1 MALPKHTAR
10 RSGRIFQYHIPDHWI
25 IRSQEDQEDY
35 GVDFEIQIAEKDTD
49 VVTPHIF
56 KLQLKGIG
64 TDRTESD
71 KATFAMEI
79 GKLKQYEVLEIPIF
93 LIVVYT
99 QTKEMFWVNLQ
110 NNAEI
115 KNKINKKIEDAKSN
129 TAKWQKTIT
138 DIANKIRKNNPNV
151 NQNVVK
157 EAENKAINDLSVSIE
172 LPYKFEL
179 ADNIIDTKKIEDKFH
194 EIYHYLWKIKPRK
207 LTDFS
212 IKTLNQMEYRNIK
225 ELFDIIITK
234 LNYKLDNEC
243 KQNIL
248 TDEILISKFEIENL
262 INIIKIYS
270 PDDLENEFKKI
281 DALINRI
288 EKSKI
293 NQQLLKHI
301 ELYAAL
307 GEDVYAN
314 VYNSGIPKERA
325 FLYNFVEK
333 IPVINTNLIMEY
345 FAKTYDEINKR

>member
-49 VVTPHIF
+49 AVTPHIF

-79 GKLKQYEVLEIPIF
+79 GKLKQYEILEIPIF

-115 KNKINKKIEDAKSN
+115 QNEIKKKIEDAKSN

-138 DIANKIRKNNPNV
+138 EIANKIRKNNPKV
-151 NQNVVK
+151 NQQNVVN

-172 LPYKFEL
+172 LPYKFKL
-179 ADNIIDTKKIEDKFH
+179 ADNIIDTKKLEDKFH

-207 LTDFS
+207 LKDFS
-212 IKTLNQMEYRNIK
+212 NQTLNQIENKNATELFWIKIEQLYRQLDKINAILANEDESNNLIDDLLDDLKQEVENFIGILNIYSSNNFEKDKQAIQELMNDIEFLDENINGNIK
-225 ELFDIIITK
+225 DIIWEHVTSSSF
-234 LNYKLDNEC
+234 NSE
-243 KQNIL
+243 
-248 TDEILISKFEIENL
+248 LIQYLENKFEE
-262 INIIKIYS
+262 
-270 PDDLENEFKKI
+270 
-281 DALINRI
+281 
-288 EKSKI
+288 
-293 NQQLLKHI
+293 HC
-301 ELYAAL
+301 
-307 GEDVYAN
+307 
-314 VYNSGIPKERA
+314 KEH
-325 FLYNFVEK
+325 F
-333 IPVINTNLIMEY
+333 
-345 FAKTYDEINKR
+345 